1 MPHKKMI
8 HDSNPDMVSALQV
21 ADMFHAGDYGFTE
34 FRIPALGVAADGTV
48 YAAVAGRMR
57 SGDDWGES
65 AIFVKRSKDGGMTWE
80 DLARIDVEF
89 LRLADSGQPAGGL
102 TVEEALKRNVYLA
115 PGAAQPGG
123 RTIDNPTFITD
134 HQRGR
139 TFLLLQLGYRRAF
152 IWDVASEEP
161 PRDIT
166 ATFNRF
172 RPEYPWK
179 VLAMGPGH
187 GIQLANGRLLVS
199 VWLSDS
205 SAGDHRHSCVST
217 IYSDDGGQTWER
229 GTIACAHPEPIN
241 PSEAVLVELL
251 DGRVLLNVRDESGL
265 SRRRCLVSADG
276 IDDWQDLGARGD
288 LFCPVCHASL
298 IRLPGEKHPLLFVN
312 PDSSADAK
320 SLWGTA
326 MLTRRNL
333 TAKLSYDDGVTWPIQ
348 RVLDDGP
355 WSAYS
360 DLAVLPDGTILCLY
374 ERGNENGV
382 TQSVRLL
389 RFNEEWINA

>member
-1 MPHKKMI
+1 MQGKTLKKK
-8 HDSNPDMVSALQV
+8 HV
-21 ADMFHAGDYGFTE
+21 AMKVFKTTDLFRSGDFGFTE
-34 FRIPALGVAADGTV
+34 FRIPALGLATDGTV
-48 YAAVAGRMR
+48 YAAIAGRMR

-65 AIFVKRSKDGGMTWE
+65 AIFVKRSQDGGTTWE
-80 DLARIDVEF
+80 NRARIDLAF
-89 LRLADSGQPAGGL
+89 LKLADTCLPDGGL
-102 TVEEALKRNVYLA
+102 TIEEALKRKVYVA

-123 RTIDNPTFITD
+123 KTIDNPTFITD

-152 IWDVASEEP
+152 IWDVASDEP

-166 ATFNRF
+166 ATFDRF

-229 GTIACAHPEPIN
+229 GAIACAHPEPIN
-241 PSEAVLVELL
+241 PSEAVLIELS
-251 DGRVLLNVRDESGL
+251 DGRVMLNVRDESGL

-276 IDDWQDLGARGD
+276 ISGWQDLGARGD

-298 IRLPGEKHPLLFVN
+298 IRLPGGKRPLLFVN

-326 MLTRRNL
+326 MLTRRNV
-333 TAKLSYDDGVTWPIQ
+333 TAKLSYDDGLSWPIQ

-355 WSAYS
+355 ISAYS
-360 DLAVLPDGTILCLY
+360 DLAVLADGTILCLY
-374 ERGNENGV
+374 ERGTGV
-382 TQSVRLL
+382 TQAVRLL
-389 RFNEEWINA
+389 RFTEEWIHE